1 MGKKECE
8 GSKRGQAED
17 SNLPLWIARIIHPGY
32 FVTFLSLQG
41 LAPKR
46 SCYSLIDFS
55 KPSFPANFFP
65 FFQIHIYIYSFNV
78 KGISHPVGSTNRKI
92 IFSKKFSPHPPPP
105 IKKEEEE
112 EERQTPP
119 GRKID
124 RISFFHP
131 VLQDIIKGY

>member
-1 MGKKECE
+1 MSKEYLTQW
-8 GSKRGQAED
+8 GALIVKSSSRK
-17 SNLPLWIARIIHPGY
+17 NFLPIHPR
-32 FVTFLSLQG
+32 T
-41 LAPKR
+41 
-46 SCYSLIDFS
+46 
-55 KPSFPANFFP
+55 
-65 FFQIHIYIYSFNV
+65 
-78 KGISHPVGSTNRKI
+78 
-92 IFSKKFSPHPPPP
+92 P